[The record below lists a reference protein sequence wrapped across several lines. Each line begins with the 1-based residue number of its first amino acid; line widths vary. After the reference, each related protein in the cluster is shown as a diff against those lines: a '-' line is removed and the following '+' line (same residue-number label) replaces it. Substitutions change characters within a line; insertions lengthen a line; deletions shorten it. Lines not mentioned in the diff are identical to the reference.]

1 MNLPGLNERR
11 HQQIDWLLLAAV
23 VCLMAV
29 GTAFVYSASF
39 ADPSMQA
46 LSWFRQIHVKQ
57 MVWYAIGIAGATAL
71 CFIDYHTL
79 ARWSLLGYWATIV
92 LLVAVLIPGIG
103 STRGWGTRNWIDL
116 GPFSMQPS
124 EFAKVGFIL
133 MLANYLSRPVDELKN
148 GRVFWKALGL
158 AALPFGLIMLEPDLG
173 SALVFFPAAFLMM
186 FVSGVP
192 ARYLLRLVAVG
203 GTPIALL
210 VVNIVF
216 MPVNWHVVKI
226 PDYQRARLL
235 TYFGRDFAPANATQQ
250 EKDRARQIQ
259 KDRSYNVEQALIS
272 VGSGGLFGKG
282 WRQGTQYSLG
292 FLPRSVA
299 HNDFIFSI
307 IAEETGF
314 VGSVSV
320 VALYTVVLFCGIRTA
335 GQARDRLG
343 KAIAVGVVTLLFVHI
358 FINIGMNIRLVPV
371 TGIPLPLL
379 SYGGSSVL
387 CSLLAIGLL
396 FNVHYY
402 RRSY

>member
-1 MNLPGLNERR
+1 MNLGGINERR
-11 HQQIDWLLLAAV
+11 HQQIDWLLLGAV
-23 VCLMAV
+23 CCLMLV

-39 ADPSMQA
+39 ADTSVQSLA
-46 LSWFRQIHVKQ
+46 WFRQIHVKQ
-57 MVWYAIGIAGATAL
+57 AVWYGIGVAGAVGL

-79 ARWSLLGYWATIV
+79 ARWSLIGYWGTIL

-103 STRGWGTRNWIDL
+103 TTRGWGTRNWIDL

-124 EFAKVGFIL
+124 EFAKVAFIL
-133 MLANYLSRPVDELKN
+133 MLANFLSRPVDELRH
-148 GRVFWKALGL
+148 GPVFWKAMAL

-173 SALVFFPAAFLMM
+173 SALVFFPAAWLMM
-186 FVSGVP
+186 FVAGVP
-192 ARYLLRLVAVG
+192 EKFLLRLVGGG
-203 GTPIALL
+203 GTLIALL

-216 MPVNWHVVKI
+216 MPPSWHVIKV
-226 PDYQRARLL
+226 PEYQRSRLL
-235 TYFGRDFAPANATQQ
+235 TFFGRDFAAADATPQERANAQRLQ
-250 EKDRARQIQ
+250 RA
-259 KDRSYNVEQALIS
+259 RSYNVEQALIS

-307 IAEETGF
+307 IAEESGF
-314 VGSVSV
+314 VGSVFV
-320 VALYTVVLFCGIRTA
+320 VALYTVVLFCGLRTA

-343 KAIAVGVVTLLFVHI
+343 KVIAVGVVTLLFVHV

-396 FNVHYY
+396 FNVYYY

>member
-1 MNLPGLNERR
+1 MNLGAINERGHR
-11 HQQIDWLLLAAV
+11 QIDWFLLAAV
-23 VCLMAV
+23 FCLMV
-29 GTAFVYSASF
+29 LGTAFVYSASF
-39 ADPSMQA
+39 ADPSTA
-46 LSWFRQIHVKQ
+46 TAHWLKQIHVKQ
-57 MVWYAIGIAGATAL
+57 TVWYAIGLAAAGAL
-71 CFIDYHTL
+71 CFVEYHTL
-79 ARWSLLGYWATIV
+79 ARWSLIAYWATNL

-103 STRGWGTRNWIDL
+103 TSRGWGTRNWIDV

-124 EFAKVGFIL
+124 EFAKVAFLL
-133 MLANYLSRPVDELKN
+133 MMANYLSRPRDELRN
-148 GRVFWKALGL
+148 GRIFWKSLGL
-158 AALPFGLIMLEPDLG
+158 AALPFALIMLEPDLG
-173 SALVFFPAAFLMM
+173 SALVFFPAALVMM
-186 FVSGVP
+186 FVAGVP
-192 ARYLLRLVAVG
+192 FRYLFRLVAG
-203 GTPIALL
+203 AGTLITLL

-216 MPVNWHVVKI
+216 MPPTWHVLKV

-259 KDRSYNVEQALIS
+259 KNRSYNVEQALIS

-282 WRQGTQYSLG
+282 WREGTQYSLG

-314 VGSVSV
+314 VGSAFV

-343 KAIAVGVVTLLFVHI
+343 KILAVGVVTLLFVHV

-387 CSLLAIGLL
+387 CSLIALGLL
-396 FNVHYY
+396 FNIYY
-402 RRSY
+402 HRRSY